1 MPSASG
7 GEKPRGSDKR
17 GPGCHR
23 PQPISSS
30 KAFCFFFFSR
40 GHVWSTP
47 SVFLR
52 AWERGGGE
60 RGTMLLVEPVASLSQ
75 CRQDGD
81 SAIAGVRVACCSPPP
96 HHARSHLSP
105 PRRPRGAPK
114 GCSPSV
120 ETFFCPLFGSV
131 FSLLSEGKGG
141 SGRRRRRERRW
152 CQACVSSGRRSRGKP
167 SGIPAR
173 RTPLLRLMSPLTLS
187 RAVGGAGEKGPVL
200 RGGERGEGKGARG
213 EGGSW
218 AAGGRAGDP
227 GALEHPRVLLLNDL
241 RELFSF

>member
-30 KAFCFFFFSR
+30 KAFWFFFFFQRSCLKHTQRFFTSVGAGRR
-40 GHVWSTP
+40 GTWHDASGRTCCL
-47 SVFLR
+47 SESMSARRGLGH
-52 AWERGGGE
+52 RGGPGC
-60 RGTMLLVEPVASLSQ
+60 LLQ
-75 CRQDGD
+75 
-81 SAIAGVRVACCSPPP
+81 PPP

-141 SGRRRRRERRW
+141 SGRRRRRERR
-152 CQACVSSGRRSRGKP
+152 
-167 SGIPAR
+167 
-173 RTPLLRLMSPLTLS
+173 
-187 RAVGGAGEKGPVL
+187 
-200 RGGERGEGKGARG
+200 
-213 EGGSW
+213 
-218 AAGGRAGDP
+218 
-227 GALEHPRVLLLNDL
+227 
-241 RELFSF
+241 